1 MLRYVGTLK
10 FYTMKTV
17 IKNEEDR
24 EHYKGVKEEASLK
37 TELHV
42 GERVYSLLLEPAFK
56 AEWDLLYEACAWC
69 TVFQSRVFVETWYKV
84 FKEEYLPILVTAT
97 HEGHLVGVLAM
108 ALPRTSVDDHEDL
121 LKAGRIVGAGQYD
134 AEYQCWLSDAEYG
147 EAFIKAALRSIIRK
161 YPGCDIHFRY
171 LPPATPLNWAEADP
185 YWRNKVVLQAV
196 QRPLM
201 AMGSPEF
208 PKLFKKP
215 EFKNKVNRLRRLGNL
230 SFEVVTDKSYFEK
243 ILPELVVQYDFRQGA
258 MFNKNQFSDNPPKTE
273 FLLAI
278 FEKKLLHVSVLKVN
292 EELMAAIVAVA
303 GKGWVHLGGINTH
316 TPYQANYY
324 SPGFVHFIMLG
335 KQLADSGVE
344 VFDLTPGGDA
354 YKERL
359 ATDHDQVYEMV
370 IPGSTI
376 SGAKRRIRR
385 HLYNRLV
392 QAGKRPMS
400 VELAIRKK
408 AYLLKARL
416 KSAINPRHAMATL
429 FRLRSSEKKPSVGT
443 PAELRYADGSIQV
456 QENDLKHLLAYKPTK
471 HDLTR
476 WEFLEAAMR
485 SLETGK
491 CCYTWCD
498 DGQLQ
503 ACAWLSSSETVS
515 LKQALPKGS
524 SVLELTYYCKA
535 IKRMVPAFLIE
546 AARLVRQQRGTPV
559 YFVDNGHGTIYLDNV
574 SN

>member
-1 MLRYVGTLK
+1 
-10 FYTMKTV
+10 MKTL
-17 IKNEEDR
+17 IKHEEDN
-24 EHYKGVKEEASLK
+24 EPYKGIIGKAPLK

-42 GERVYSLLLEPAFK
+42 GKQVFNALLDPALK
-56 AEWDLLYEACAWC
+56 AEWDLLYEACTWC

-84 FKEEYLPILVTAT
+84 FREEYLPILVTAT

-108 ALPRTSVDDHEDL
+108 ALPRYCVDEHESL
-121 LKAGRIVGAGQYD
+121 LKPGKIVGAGQYD
-134 AEYQCWLSDAEYG
+134 AEYQCWLSGAAYG
-147 EAFIKAALRSIIRK
+147 EDFIKAALASIIHKFR
-161 YPGCDIHFRY
+161 GCDIHFRY
-171 LPPATPLNWAEADP
+171 LPPALPLNWAEADP

-196 QRPLM
+196 RRPLM

-230 SFEVVTDKSYFEK
+230 SFEVVTDKSYFEE
-243 ILPELVVQYDFRQGA
+243 ILPELVIQYDFRQGA
-258 MFNKNQFSDNPPKTE
+258 MFNKNQFSDNPLKTE

-292 EELMAAIVAVA
+292 EEVMAAIVAVA

-316 TPYQANYY
+316 APYQANYY

-335 KQLADSGVE
+335 KLLAESGVE

-370 IPGSTI
+370 IPGSTV
-376 SGAKRRIRR
+376 SGAKRRIRK

-408 AYLLKARL
+408 AYLFKARL
-416 KSAINPRHAMATL
+416 KSVINPHTAFSTL
-429 FRLRSSEKKPSVGT
+429 FRLRASHSPDEKPSVGI
-443 PAELRYADGSIQV
+443 PAELRYADGSIHV
-456 QENDLKHLLAYKPTK
+456 QENDLKHLLAYRPTK

-491 CCYTWCD
+491 CCYTWCE

-503 ACAWLSSSETVS
+503 ACAWLGSSETVP
-515 LKQALPKGS
+515 LKPALPKGS
-524 SVLELTYYCKA
+524 AVLELTYYCKA
-535 IKRMVPAFLIE
+535 VKRMLPAFLTE